1 MTALR
6 TILGRRLIVHL
17 SAGCVYGSS
26 VALACDARCMYRLDR
41 RRALMAAQR
50 QELGVPISL
59 LLIALRGFHTL
70 VLAC

>member
-1 MTALR
+1 
-6 TILGRRLIVHL
+6 
-17 SAGCVYGSS
+17 
-26 VALACDARCMYRLDR
+26 MYRLNR